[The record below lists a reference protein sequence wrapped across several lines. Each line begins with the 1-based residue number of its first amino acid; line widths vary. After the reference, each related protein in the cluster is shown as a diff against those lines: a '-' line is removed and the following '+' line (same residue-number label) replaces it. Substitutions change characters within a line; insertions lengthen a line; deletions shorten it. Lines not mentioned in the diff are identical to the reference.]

1 MIDINLK
8 HLILPLAAVM
18 LLFVSCDKDNG
29 SAPTDTSGASSYQEQ
44 DWNWD
49 KNENNKYQLYL

>member
-1 MIDINLK
+1 MATRRF
-8 HLILPLAAVM
+8 ILPLAAVM

-44 DWNWD
+44 DWDWD
-49 KNENNKYQLYL
+49 KNGNDKYQLYL